1 MLHRGTLNIEYTFFD
16 ELAPDGNIIYKTGKS
31 EDDDLSSAQ
40 TLTYTNPHRF
50 RYSMRLIYLACSM
63 IVCGLRA
70 NKVLAAPAPATT
82 AATTTVPTPDPSTTA
97 SASADPFHVLAVA
110 AGKQYFGVVVALEEL
125 SNTAYG
131 QNLDNNDLFGQSIM
145 YHV

>member
-1 MLHRGTLNIEYTFFD
+1 
-16 ELAPDGNIIYKTGKS
+16 
-31 EDDDLSSAQ
+31 
-40 TLTYTNPHRF
+40 
-50 RYSMRLIYLACSM
+50 M

-70 NKVLAAPAPATT
+70 NKVLAVPAT
-82 AATTTVPTPDPSTTA
+82 ATVTVTVSTPDSSTTA
-97 SASADPFHVLAVA
+97 STPADPFHVLAVA

-125 SNTAYG
+125 FNTAYG